1 MCGVQICG
9 VAVVGL
15 DLRSGWLLW
24 VQICGV
30 SSDLIWASIVLKMD
44 KSYQV

>member
-30 SSDLIWASIVLKMD
+30 GSDLIWASIVPKMD